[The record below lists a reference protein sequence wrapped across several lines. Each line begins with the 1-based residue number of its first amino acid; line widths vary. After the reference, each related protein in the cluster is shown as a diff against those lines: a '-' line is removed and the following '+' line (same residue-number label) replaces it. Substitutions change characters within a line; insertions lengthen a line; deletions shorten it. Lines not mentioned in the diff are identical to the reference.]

1 MPTRISSKIEIKRK
15 DIYCPKTRLPS
26 QHKEFILPK
35 STKNCLGGEALGGN
49 GKILNDPHDV
59 ADYVKIGTETLFR
72 LPEQYLNIIQ
82 DQILSLLVDLPLD
95 TLQVIEQFTT
105 DHFAILLTAIAEEYL
120 RSHAKLT
127 YLEEDKKLLVMQP
140 SSTHEAFIV
149 ALTSIIFTNSIGHNP
164 YNYNFS
170 SSLNK
175 SLFYTQPDGSSGR
188 AIPDYQ
194 LVMENNSNRA
204 PGTPLIPKWIGEVSF
219 TVSPSYTR
227 KHLRQ
232 VVKSQ
237 PSVDLAFMIRI
248 EELPKWASP
257 SKDARMQK
265 LRSQPFRAYKDFIP
279 ALPAGSLG
287 PVVVEEFTWISI
299 TRVTFELYL
308 HCPDGHLVVDGSLQ
322 DDYLARG
329 ILFPT
334 VAMENV
340 NLLLSKASE
349 CLIQSL
355 ISEMEA
361 SQEDVQAIKQ
371 VCRSE
376 ARLEV
381 PWDLVLRSF

>member
-15 DIYCPKTRLPS
+15 HIHCPKTRLPS

-35 STKNCLGGEALGGN
+35 STKNCLGGEALGGD

-59 ADYVKIGTETLFR
+59 ADYVKIGTETSFR

-82 DQILSLLVDLPLD
+82 DQILSLLADLPLD
-95 TLQVIEQFTT
+95 TLQVIEQFTA
-105 DHFAILLTAIAEEYL
+105 DHFAILLTAIAEEYP

-149 ALTSIIFTNSIGHNP
+149 ALTSVIGTFTNGIGHNP
-164 YNYNFS
+164 YNYNFG

-175 SLFYTQPDGSSGR
+175 SLFYTQPDGSSRR

-257 SKDARMQK
+257 SKDARVQK
-265 LRSQPFRAYKDFIP
+265 LRSQPFRAYKNFIP

-308 HCPDGHLVVDGSLQ
+308 RRPDGHLVVDGSLQ
-322 DDYLARG
+322 DDYSARG
-329 ILFPT
+329 VCTQLMLF
-334 VAMENV
+334 AAYRQGYRYSS
-340 NLLLSKASE
+340 LL
-349 CLIQSL
+349 
-355 ISEMEA
+355 
-361 SQEDVQAIKQ
+361 
-371 VCRSE
+371 
-376 ARLEV
+376 
-381 PWDLVLRSF
+381 

>member
-1 MPTRISSKIEIKRK
+1 MWQIMLKLVHGDLS
-15 DIYCPKTRLPS
+15 
-26 QHKEFILPK
+26 
-35 STKNCLGGEALGGN
+35 
-49 GKILNDPHDV
+49 
-59 ADYVKIGTETLFR
+59 FR
-72 LPEQYLNIIQ
+72 LPKQYLNIIQ
-82 DQILSLLVDLPLD
+82 DQVLSLLADLPLD
-95 TLQVIEQFTT
+95 TLQVIEQFTA
-105 DHFAILLTAIAEEYL
+105 DHFAILLTAIAEEYP

-149 ALTSIIFTNSIGHNP
+149 ALTSAIGTFTNGIGYNP
-164 YNYNFS
+164 YNYNFG

-175 SLFYTQPDGSSGR
+175 SLFYTQPDGSSAR

-219 TVSPSYTR
+219 TASPSYTR

-257 SKDARMQK
+257 SKDARVQK
-265 LRSQPFRAYKDFIP
+265 LRSQPFPHTRISSP
-279 ALPAGSLG
+279 LPAGSLG
-287 PVVVEEFTWISI
+287 PVVVEDFTWISI

-308 HCPDGHLVVDGSLQ
+308 LAALMAALLSTVVSKIITRHAGVGMVGGHGK
-322 DDYLARG
+322 YH
-329 ILFPT
+329 
-334 VAMENV
+334 
-340 NLLLSKASE
+340 LLLSKASE
-349 CLIQSL
+349 CLIESL

-361 SQEDVQAIKQ
+361 SQEDVQAIEQ
-371 VCRSE
+371 VRRSE

-381 PWDLVLRSF
+381 PWDLVLRSFRSAVLTAAYERYIDWYGSGKRKPTTTDSSRKTLRSGRQVP